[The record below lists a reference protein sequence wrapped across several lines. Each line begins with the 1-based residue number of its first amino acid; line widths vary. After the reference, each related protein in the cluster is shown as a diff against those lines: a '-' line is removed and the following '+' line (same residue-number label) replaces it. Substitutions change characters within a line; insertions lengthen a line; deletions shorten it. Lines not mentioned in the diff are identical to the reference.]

1 MLKHNHVAKGN
12 RWAVL
17 LLLLLALTASSR
29 LPLQATH
36 ESTEPEEAWKLVM
49 ERCYLCHYLDRKDYK
64 FAPSLKDLFQR
75 QSGSLMNGKPVN
87 DQNVAAWIAEGS
99 PNMPAFKHSLNP
111 QQIQLIVK
119 FLKEGRAAS
128 VSMLRN
134 SR

>member
-1 MLKHNHVAKGN
+1 MLKHNNVAKGN

-17 LLLLLALTASSR
+17 LLLLLALVASSR

-36 ESTEPEEAWKLVM
+36 EATEQEESWKLVL

-75 QSGSLMNGKPVN
+75 QSGSLLNGKPVN
-87 DQNVAAWIAEGS
+87 DQNVTAWIAEGS
-99 PNMPAFKHSLNP
+99 PNMPAFKYTLSP
-111 QQIQLIVK
+111 QQIQLIVT
-119 FLKEGRAAS
+119 FLKEEGAANIP
-128 VSMLRN
+128 MIRN

>member
-17 LLLLLALTASSR
+17 LLLLLALVASSR

-36 ESTEPEEAWKLVM
+36 ESTEQEKAWKLVL

-75 QSGSLMNGKPVN
+75 QSGSLINGKPVN

-99 PNMPAFKHSLNP
+99 PNMPAFKYSLNP